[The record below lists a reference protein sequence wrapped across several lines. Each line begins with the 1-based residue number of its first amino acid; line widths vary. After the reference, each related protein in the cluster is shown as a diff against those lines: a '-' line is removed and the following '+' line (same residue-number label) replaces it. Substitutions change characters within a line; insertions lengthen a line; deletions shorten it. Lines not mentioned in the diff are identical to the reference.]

1 MGCNGWGYFDLADNR
16 NFQVDSA
23 SEVVDHHTIEVKAL
37 RVENVVLRGSIADCM
52 IQIEDLRMSLRL
64 LAERQIG
71 RAPLIDLT
79 AEEEPVVG
87 NEENMVPV
95 PVPALFVL
103 PMIAPEHVLVLVDE
117 LVDSDEETVVE
128 GALDSV

>member
-1 MGCNGWGYFDLADNR
+1 MYPLGKSPLAP
-16 NFQVDSA
+16 
-23 SEVVDHHTIEVKAL
+23 SECTHWVSDPSPPV
-37 RVENVVLRGSIADCM
+37 RGSKDVPQA
-52 IQIEDLRMSLRL
+52 

-87 NEENMVPV
+87 NEENVVPI
-95 PVPALFVL
+95 PVPASFVL
-103 PMIAPEHVLVLVDE
+103 PMIAPEHVLVPVDE

>member
-1 MGCNGWGYFDLADNR
+1 
-16 NFQVDSA
+16 
-23 SEVVDHHTIEVKAL
+23 
-37 RVENVVLRGSIADCM
+37 
-52 IQIEDLRMSLRL
+52 MSLRL

-79 AEEEPVVG
+79 TEEELVAR
-87 NEENMVPV
+87 NEENVVPV
-95 PVPALFVL
+95 PVPAPFVL

-117 LVDSDEETVVE
+117 LVDSDEETVVG